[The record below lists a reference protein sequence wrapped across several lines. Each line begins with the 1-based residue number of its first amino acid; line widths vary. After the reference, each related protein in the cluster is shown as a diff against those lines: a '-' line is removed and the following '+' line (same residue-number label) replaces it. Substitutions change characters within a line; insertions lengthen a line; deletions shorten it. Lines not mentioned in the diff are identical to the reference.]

1 MHSLKD
7 QDPKLITDFKLGKKQ
22 AFNILVLKYQYR
34 ILKLIKM
41 YITDDHESLDLRQE
55 IFLKAYKGLE
65 NFREESAFYT
75 WLHKIATNTVKS
87 YLIEKNR
94 HLSEFSLE
102 SLNIDKCYMIFKNHE
117 NPEDI
122 LNNSIAVQELN
133 QILNVA
139 VKKLPFILKN
149 TIFLR
154 EVDNLSYEEIASIM
168 KCPVGTVRS
177 RIFRAREA
185 LEKYMKF
192 SMESKD
198 CKDFKHHKIYKKH

>member
-1 MHSLKD
+1 MHSIKD

-41 YITDDHESLDLRQE
+41 YINDDNESLDLRQE
-55 IFLKAYKGLE
+55 IFFKAYKGLE

-75 WLHKIATNTVKS
+75 WLHKIATNTIKS

-102 SLNIDKCYMIFKNHE
+102 SLNIDKCSMIFKNPE

-122 LNNSIAVQELN
+122 LSNSIAVQELN

-177 RIFRAREA
+177 RIFRARES
-185 LEKYMKF
+185 LEKHIKF

-198 CKDFKHHKIYKKH
+198 FKSHKIYKRH

>member
-1 MHSLKD
+1 MYSIKD

-34 ILKLIKM
+34 ILKLIKV
-41 YITDDHESLDLRQE
+41 YITDDNESLDLRQE
-55 IFLKAYKGLE
+55 IFFKAYKGLE
-65 NFREESAFYT
+65 NFREESTFYT

-94 HLSEFSLE
+94 NSAVFSLE
-102 SLNIDKCYMIFKNHE
+102 SLNIDKCSMICENPK

-122 LNNSIAVQELN
+122 LSNSIAVQELN

-154 EVDNLSYEEIASIM
+154 EVDNLSYEDIASIM

-177 RIFRAREA
+177 RIFRARES
-185 LEKYMKF
+185 LGKCMKF
-192 SMESKD
+192 SIKPRD
-198 CKDFKHHKIYKKH
+198 CKNNKIHKRYK